1 MFNGVGGSLQTE
13 DGHMNKYAD
22 QEGSQLLFEDQI
34 FSKTFQKD
42 KLNGH
47 VSSLTARAQVKNLV
61 SFLYTVRRWTITQ
74 KGFLPN

>member
-13 DGHMNKYAD
+13 EESE
-22 QEGSQLLFEDQI
+22 EGSQLSFEDQI

-42 KLNGH
+42 KLNGL

-61 SFLYTVRRWTITQ
+61 SFLYAVRRWTITQ
-74 KGFLPN
+74 KCFSPN